1 VPEGDTVYRTARLLD
16 RSLSGQRLDRTDF
29 RVPQHATA
37 DLSGGTVIETVSR
50 GKHLLTRIDLGADQ
64 WTLHTHLKMEGTWK
78 VLTPRQRW
86 PRPAH
91 TARVVLETA
100 KAAAVGFSLGVVEL
114 LDRMA
119 EDDVVGHLGPDL
131 LGPDWD
137 EELALANLT
146 RDPERALRDALLDQ
160 ANLAGIGNMYA
171 AELCFTSGV
180 HPQTRVA
187 AVPHLRRLVRRAHQM
202 LELNK
207 ERPHQSTT
215 GDLRERERM
224 WVYRR
229 DRSPCRRCGTPV
241 VVELQ
246 GPAGRERATYWCPS
260 CQPLAD
266 QLSARG

>member
-1 VPEGDTVYRTARLLD
+1 
-16 RSLSGQRLDRTDF
+16 
-29 RVPQHATA
+29 
-37 DLSGGTVIETVSR
+37 
-50 GKHLLTRIDLGADQ
+50 
-64 WTLHTHLKMEGTWK
+64 
-78 VLTPRQRW
+78 
-86 PRPAH
+86 
-91 TARVVLETA
+91 
-100 KAAAVGFSLGVVEL
+100 
-114 LDRMA
+114 
-119 EDDVVGHLGPDL
+119 
-131 LGPDWD
+131 
-137 EELALANLT
+137 
-146 RDPERALRDALLDQ
+146 
-160 ANLAGIGNMYA
+160 MYA

-180 HPQTRVA
+180 HPQTPVA
-187 AVPHLRRLVRRAHQM
+187 AVPDLRRLVRRAHQM

-246 GPAGRERATYWCPS
+246 GPAGRERASYWCPS